1 VCSPTRGG
9 YRLVSAGVSPSL
21 DALAPGRVDLG
32 LGRATGMPA
41 VDRALGSGGPRQSAG
56 DDHAAKI
63 EEAARHVYDAYPD
76 DHPYGEIRIPRSAD
90 GVPEVWVLGSS
101 PSSAKIAADLGL
113 PYAFAAFI
121 RPTVAATALD
131 TYRER
136 FQPSEFDEGLD
147 EPHSMLAANVA
158 CAETDHEA
166 ARLRASSEAAY
177 QRMARGAFGPPRPSR
192 KPSTRSAASRSR
204 RRRRCHRASGPC
216 AISGSPETVGTLLE
230 EMTEQVGADEVI
242 VQNLIEDP
250 DARIRSHELI
260 AEGVGLSE

>member
-1 VCSPTRGG
+1 
-9 YRLVSAGVSPSL
+9 
-21 DALAPGRVDLG
+21 
-32 LGRATGMPA
+32 MPA

-166 ARLRASSEAAY
+166 ARLRLLL
-177 QRMARGAFGPPRPSR
+177 RGGLPAHGPRRVRPAPRPSR
-192 KPSTRSAASRSR
+192 KPSTRDR
-204 RRRRCHRASGPC
+204 RRP
-216 AISGSPETVGTLLE
+216 
-230 EMTEQVGADEVI
+230 GADADVAVTERVAPAPSRA
-242 VQNLIEDP
+242 VLRP
-250 DARIRSHELI
+250 SGRCWRR
-260 AEGVGLSE
+260 